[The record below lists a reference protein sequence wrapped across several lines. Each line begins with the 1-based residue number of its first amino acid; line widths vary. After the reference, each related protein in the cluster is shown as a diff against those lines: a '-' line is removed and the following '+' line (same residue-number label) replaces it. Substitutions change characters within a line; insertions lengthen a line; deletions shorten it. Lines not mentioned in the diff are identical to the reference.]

1 MDSGLLA
8 ALGPG
13 MTAVVTCAAAHY
25 IVRAGLR
32 CLSDTYSRGL
42 TIPKGAVPGRVRGS
56 GHMAP
61 TYFCRFP
68 GSKSDGSCGSA
79 LLSTSPHPEEPS
91 EARRLEGWR
100 QSPYLRPSFETRLA
114 ALLRMRVGVRL
125 LGKRGTDG
133 R

>member
-32 CLSDTYSRGL
+32 CLLDTYSRGL
-42 TIPKGAVPGRVRGS
+42 TIPKGAVPGRARGS

-79 LLSTSPHPEEPS
+79 LLPLSSSAKADDPVNTDEDRMAEPPRI
-91 EARRLEGWR
+91 A
-100 QSPYLRPSFETRLA
+100 RLA
-114 ALLRMRVGVRL
+114 SIGCPPSRA
-125 LGKRGTDG
+125 
-133 R
+133 

>member
-13 MTAVVTCAAAHY
+13 MTVVVTCAAAHY

-32 CLSDTYSRGL
+32 CLLDTYSRGL

-79 LLSTSPHPEEPS
+79 LLFALSVSSWPGLLYSPETSP
-91 EARRLEGWR
+91 
-100 QSPYLRPSFETRLA
+100 T
-114 ALLRMRVGVRL
+114 GVR
-125 LGKRGTDG
+125 GHDRHIIMAWI
-133 R
+133 